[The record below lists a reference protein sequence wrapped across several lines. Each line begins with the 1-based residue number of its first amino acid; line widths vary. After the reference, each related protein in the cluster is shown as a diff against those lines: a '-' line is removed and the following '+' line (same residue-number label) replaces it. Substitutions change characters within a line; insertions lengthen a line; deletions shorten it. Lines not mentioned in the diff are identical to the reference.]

1 MKDICKL
8 LEEIQPEH
16 RLGIVF
22 LPERNNFYWLGL
34 PAYANLY
41 IRRPYEMVTCVK
53 GFIEFMHHF
62 LLEYSITNN
71 QDKKTAIEAVVFPL
85 YSTVMGFNYD
95 TEIFKAFGIDYE
107 K

>member
-8 LEEIQPEH
+8 LEEIHPEH
-16 RLGIVF
+16 RFGIVF
-22 LPERNNFYWLGL
+22 LPERNNFYWIGL

-41 IRRPYEMVTCVK
+41 IRQPYEMVTCIK
-53 GFIEFMHHF
+53 GFIEFLSHF
-62 LLEYSITNN
+62 LLEYSQTHD
-71 QDKKTAIEAVVFPL
+71 QERKTAIEAVIFPL
-85 YSTVMGFNYD
+85 YSTYVGFNYD